1 MSHAMQPQE
10 THLEFPCTFPVKAMG
25 LAGTGFD
32 LLVVEIVGRHAGP
45 LGEGA
50 VATRPSS
57 NGKYLSVTVTVR
69 AESKQQLDAIY
80 RELTAHERV
89 LMAL

>member
-1 MSHAMQPQE
+1 MSEQQSA
-10 THLEFPCTFPVKAMG
+10 LEFPCSFPVKAMG
-25 LAGTGFD
+25 LAADDFD
-32 LLVVEIVGRHAGP
+32 LLVVEIVSRHVAH

-50 VATRPSS
+50 VSTRPSS
-57 NGKYLSVTVTVR
+57 NGKYVSVTITVQ
-69 AESKQQLDAIY
+69 AESQQQLDAIY

>member
-1 MSHAMQPQE
+1 MGERPAALQ
-10 THLEFPCTFPVKAMG
+10 FPCDFPVKVMG
-25 LAGTGFD
+25 LAGDDFD
-32 LLVVEIVGRHAGP
+32 ALVVTLVGRHATD
-45 LGEGA
+45 LREGA
-50 VATRPSS
+50 VNTRPSS

-69 AESKQQLDAIY
+69 AESQAQLDAIY

>member
-1 MSHAMQPQE
+1 MSTTD
-10 THLEFPCTFPVKAMG
+10 THLEFPCTFPIKAMG
-25 LAGTGFD
+25 LSGTDFD
-32 LLVVEIVGRHAGP
+32 LLVVEIVSRHAGP
-45 LGEGA
+45 VGEGA

-57 NGKYLSVTVTVR
+57 NGKYVSVTVTVR

-80 RELTAHERV
+80 SELTAHERV